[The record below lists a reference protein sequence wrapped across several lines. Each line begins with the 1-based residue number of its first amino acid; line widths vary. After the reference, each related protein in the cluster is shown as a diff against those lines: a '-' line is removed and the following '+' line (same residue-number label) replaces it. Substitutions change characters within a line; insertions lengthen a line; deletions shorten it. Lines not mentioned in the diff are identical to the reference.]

1 RRVRHHPRA
10 ARGARLYRCARL
22 APVRGIGGAAS
33 RTETDGVGR
42 RITLSTLVVA
52 LVTVSAAGAAN
63 IQTSARYVRA
73 AIPAV
78 EAYAADHGSYKG
90 ATVAKLRRYD
100 RSLGHIVIR
109 SATKRTF
116 CIESTTRPFAHKAG
130 PGATVNT
137 GRCGQKGTEIGY
149 GSTPPASSPPTTAE
163 QRIREAIPAMEA
175 YAA

>member
-1 RRVRHHPRA
+1 EREPPAGFRDHHRTRARRPPARDARRPEQGGGQGRRVRHHPRA

-78 EAYAADHGSYKG
+78 
-90 ATVAKLRRYD
+90 
-100 RSLGHIVIR
+100 
-109 SATKRTF
+109 
-116 CIESTTRPFAHKAG
+116 
-130 PGATVNT
+130 
-137 GRCGQKGTEIGY
+137 
-149 GSTPPASSPPTTAE
+149 
-163 QRIREAIPAMEA
+163 
-175 YAA
+175 